1 METQAIIN
9 FVLGTSL
16 AALGWFARELW
27 DAVKEL
33 KVDLSKL
40 KEDLPRFYVA
50 KEDYRRDV
58 DELKD
63 ICRQIFAK
71 LDHKVDK

>member
-1 METQAIIN
+1 METQAVINII
-9 FVLGTSL
+9 LGAAL

-33 KVDLSKL
+33 KVDLGKL

-50 KEDYRRDV
+50 KEDYRRDI

>member
-1 METQAIIN
+1 MELQAIIN
-9 FVLGTSL
+9 VALGAAL

-33 KVDLSKL
+33 KSDVGKL
-40 KEDLPRFYVA
+40 REDLPRFYVA
-50 KEDYRRDV
+50 KEDYRRDI

-63 ICRQIFAK
+63 ICKQIFNK
-71 LDHKVDK
+71 LDAKADK

>member
-1 METQAIIN
+1 MELQAIIN
-9 FVLGTSL
+9 VALGAAL

-33 KVDLSKL
+33 KSDLGKL
-40 KEDLPRFYVA
+40 REDLPRFYVA
-50 KEDYRRDV
+50 KEDYRRDI

-63 ICRQIFAK
+63 ICKQIFNK
-71 LDHKVDK
+71 LDAKADK

>member
-1 METQAIIN
+1 METQVVIN
-9 FVLGTSL
+9 VVLSAAL

-33 KVDLSKL
+33 KVDLGKL
-40 KEDLPRFYVA
+40 REDLPRFYVA
-50 KEDYRRDV
+50 KEDYRRDI

-63 ICRQIFAK
+63 ICKQIFNK
-71 LDHKVDK
+71 LDAKADK